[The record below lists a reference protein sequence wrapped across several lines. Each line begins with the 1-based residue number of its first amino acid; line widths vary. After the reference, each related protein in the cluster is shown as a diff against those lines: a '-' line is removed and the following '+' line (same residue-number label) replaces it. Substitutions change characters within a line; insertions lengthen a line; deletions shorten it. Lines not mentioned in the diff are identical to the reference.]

1 MTVSYRRSNVAKMTI
16 PDIKALVRK
25 HNLHTTYIKNYSRLR
40 KAELIDKF
48 MEHYK
53 KSPPTSESPPSPSEE
68 EPPADSS
75 PSKVKAPPT
84 PKRASRVTPMG
95 KAKKPNKKAR
105 GSSKPKMT
113 QFDKAMGVDKPLYSK
128 EEGGLTEGARAQFE
142 KKYGSAKDA
151 KFLKSLQKEMET
163 EKGRGKRQRKKKI
176 QNPDFVYSEAKKRG
190 RPKKKK
196 A

>member
-1 MTVSYRRSNVAKMTI
+1 MTISYKRLNIAKMTI
-16 PDIKALVRK
+16 PAIKALVRK

-53 KSPPTSESPPSPSEE
+53 KSPPPSEE

-75 PSKVKAPPT
+75 PSKAPPT
-84 PKRASRVTPMG
+84 PIRASRVKPAG
-95 KAKKPNKKAR
+95 ESKKRNKKAR

-128 EEGGLTEGARAQFE
+128 EEGGLTAGARAQFE

-151 KFLKSLQKEMET
+151 KFLKSLQKEMES

-176 QNPDFVYSEAKKRG
+176 QNPDFVYTEPKKRG

>member
-1 MTVSYRRSNVAKMTI
+1 MTVSYKRSSIAKMTI
-16 PDIKALVRK
+16 PNIKSLVRK

-40 KAELIDKF
+40 KAELVSKF

-53 KSPPTSESPPSPSEE
+53 KSPPTSEPEEPPYSE

-75 PSKVKAPPT
+75 PSKAPPT

-151 KFLKSLQKEMET
+151 KFLKSLQKEMES

>member
-1 MTVSYRRSNVAKMTI
+1 MTISYKRSNIAKMTI

-25 HNLHTTYIKNYSRLR
+25 HNLHTNYIKNYSRLR

-53 KSPPTSESPPSPSEE
+53 KSPPPSESEESP
-68 EPPADSS
+68 
-75 PSKVKAPPT
+75 
-84 PKRASRVTPMG
+84 
-95 KAKKPNKKAR
+95 AKKKKAR

-128 EEGGLTEGARAQFE
+128 TEGGLREGARKEFE
-142 KKYGSAKDA
+142 KRYGSAKDA
-151 KFLKSLQKEMET
+151 QFLKSLQKEMES

-176 QNPDFVYSEAKKRG
+176 QNPDFVNSETKKRG
-190 RPKKKK
+190 RPKKNK